1 MTDSEL
7 CKLIQ
12 TDPEQGHKAL
22 YETYVKYVYAIIFRI
37 LREIG
42 SPEDIEDCLVE
53 TFSDVILHLGSI
65 EGGQYKSY
73 IGQSARNRAL
83 NYYNVLRRQKE
94 HTIPAEEI
102 AEPSVLHVQE
112 ELEQKELR
120 NQLLQRIKA
129 LGEPDATIL
138 IQKYYYGRKMSEIG
152 KLVGL
157 TANAAQ
163 VRCSRALKRLQKELA
178 DWR

>member
-7 CKLIQ
+7 RELIQ
-12 TDPEQGHKAL
+12 VSPAQGHRAL
-22 YETYVKYVYAIIFRI
+22 YETYARYVYAIIYRI
-37 LREIG
+37 LRDVG
-42 SPEDIEDCLVE
+42 SPEDVEDCLVE
-53 TFSDVILHLGSI
+53 TFSDVILHLDTI

-83 NYYNVLRRQKE
+83 NYYNVLRRQRE
-94 HTIPAEEI
+94 HTVPAEET

-112 ELEQKELR
+112 ELERKELR
-120 NQLLQRIKA
+120 NQLLLRIRA

-138 IQKYYYGRKMSEIG
+138 IQKYYYGKKMSEIG
-152 KLVGL
+152 RSVGL

-163 VRCSRALKRLQKELA
+163 VRCSRALKRLRKELA